1 MAGRLRRVPLTAE
14 VGGRR
19 CLALFSLAA
28 GGGREA
34 LGSLPS
40 PCVLAGLG
48 RAQATGGRPIWQPLT
63 ALGST
68 AAVARTVGDEQA
80 ARVAS
85 AVVDLGMG
93 SQPSPP
99 GVSLSPGAGLTA
111 SWAPPA
117 SIPTSP
123 MALLEWFPALWA
135 DSLPLQKARS
145 SPFLLSDSLTP
156 VPRRIWD
163 KILDG
168 KLVDFSDL
176 LLDNLELRRRESEQ
190 GIWFAPRTPMRRQ
203 TTLLSW
209 VQAYASYVAVIP
221 AKPHRESDLMAYL
234 HLLVREAQRWGG
246 SGWLEYD

>member
-1 MAGRLRRVPLTAE
+1 MAT
-14 VGGRR
+14 
-19 CLALFSLAA
+19 S
-28 GGGREA
+28 
-34 LGSLPS
+34 
-40 PCVLAGLG
+40 
-48 RAQATGGRPIWQPLT
+48 
-63 ALGST
+63 GST
-68 AAVARTVGDEQA
+68 AAVTRTVGDEQA

-117 SIPTSP
+117 PIPTSP

-135 DSLPLQKARS
+135 DSLPLQKAQS
-145 SPFLLSDSLTP
+145 SPFLLSDLLTP
-156 VPRRIWD
+156 VP
-163 KILDG
+163 ILDG

-190 GIWFAPRTPMRRQ
+190 GIWFAPCTPMRRQ

-221 AKPHRESDLMAYL
+221 AKPDRESDLMAYL
-234 HLLVREAQRWGG
+234 HLLVREAQRWEG